1 MLGVSRSPRI
11 APDGV
16 AFTNPSWE
24 CWARQR
30 APLGVLIQP
39 LSTFAVGLRNL
50 GDTTIRDLTL
60 EITQNPESHA
70 WFFIG
75 VEQGHVSEALP
86 KRWRLPEGERIH
98 PGECLEFPEDLFSVI
113 PGSHWDGSATPA
125 SM

>member
-1 MLGVSRSPRI
+1 M
-11 APDGV
+11 
-16 AFTNPSWE
+16 
-24 CWARQR
+24 
-30 APLGVLIQP
+30 
-39 LSTFAVGLRNL
+39 

-125 SM
+125 PLQWTVYVEDGPPTSDVINFDDIGFVRDGEQPITGDES